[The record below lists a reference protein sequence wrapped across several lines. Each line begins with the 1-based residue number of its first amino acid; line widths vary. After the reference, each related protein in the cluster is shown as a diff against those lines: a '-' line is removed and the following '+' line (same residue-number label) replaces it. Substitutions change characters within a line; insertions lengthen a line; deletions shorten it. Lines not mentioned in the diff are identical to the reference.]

1 MCSVDGDITPGSE
14 AEHITNTEIVVNT
27 PILANHLYTVLSNTV
42 KYGGVMKW

>member
-1 MCSVDGDITPGSE
+1 MCSVACDTAPGSE

-27 PILANHLYTVLSNTV
+27 PMLANHLYTVLSNAV